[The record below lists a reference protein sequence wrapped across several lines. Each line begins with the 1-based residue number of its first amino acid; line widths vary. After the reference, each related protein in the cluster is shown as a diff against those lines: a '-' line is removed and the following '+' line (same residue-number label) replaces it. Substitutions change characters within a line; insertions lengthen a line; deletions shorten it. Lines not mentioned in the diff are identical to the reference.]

1 MGKSV
6 KLGQMPNAPAF
17 SASRTTT
24 QSFASGYWTKVQ
36 CATEAFDTASA
47 YDATTNHRF
56 QPQIAGYYQVNA
68 SVYVTGTAMLNV
80 GAQIY
85 KNGAADK
92 LGSFGA
98 AESTQTQG
106 AASVSGLIYLNGS
119 TDYIELFGYTNAT
132 SPAFAGG
139 ANLNHFEACLVRPA

>member
-1 MGKSV
+1 MGKSA
-6 KLGQMPNAPAF
+6 KLGQAPNAPAF
-17 SASRTTT
+17 SASRTTH

-47 YDATTNHRF
+47 YDADTNHRF
-56 QPQIAGYYQVNA
+56 QPQVAGYYQVNGN
-68 SVYVTGTAMLNV
+68 VYITGSAIANV

-92 LGSFGA
+92 LGSFAGPP
-98 AESTQTQG
+98 SSQTEA